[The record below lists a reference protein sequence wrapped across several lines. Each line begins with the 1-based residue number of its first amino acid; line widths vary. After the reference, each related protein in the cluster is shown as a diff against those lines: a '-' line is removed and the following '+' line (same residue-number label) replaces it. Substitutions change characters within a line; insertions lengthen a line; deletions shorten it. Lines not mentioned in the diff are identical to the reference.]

1 MRNFE
6 KLARNMNEEEDYYL
20 RCIEFFFRSMD
31 PACLLGVQLE
41 LRREKKS
48 GVNEKGPD
56 KS

>member
-1 MRNFE
+1 
-6 KLARNMNEEEDYYL
+6 MNEEEDYYR